1 VIIDD
6 PYNLSLAEEDKRN
19 QKNKFGEKK

>member
-6 PYNLSLAEEDKRN
+6 LYNLSLAEEDKRN